1 MPFHYRVLGKLPK
14 KVNKMTCTPTSQTH
28 LLLTFMLSYSLRGF
42 IARSN
47 RSANELKQKWI
58 FSERTSVK
66 FKYIKKE
73 GFALFIS
80 LRENVFLSLLLFGI
94 FLLLHTK
101 FFSFGHACG
110 YSSSWPCISF
120 SKG

>member
-1 MPFHYRVLGKLPK
+1 
-14 KVNKMTCTPTSQTH
+14 MTCTPTSQTH

-47 RSANELKQKWI
+47 RSSNELKQKWI

-66 FKYIKKE
+66 FKYIMKE

-94 FLLLHTK
+94 FLLLHTN

-110 YSSSWPCISF
+110 YSSSWPCISS